1 MMRSVVIL
9 TNIIFDIVY
18 EMEDLQ
24 NKKNQY
30 YPNYQCVTV
39 QEHAWVK
46 APSKMR
52 ASSVDLNAAEYPKF
66 GVLAFLL

>member
-1 MMRSVVIL
+1 
-9 TNIIFDIVY
+9 
-18 EMEDLQ
+18 MEDLQ

-46 APSKMR
+46 APSKVR
-52 ASSVDLNAAEYPKF
+52 AGSVDLNAAEDPKF